1 MEFEALRKSQSEIKS
16 RLFGSGESAILY
28 STIKHDLIAYAALAV
43 CLESVDMVASS
54 LPQGDDLLRFRTADE
69 L

>member
-1 MEFEALRKSQSEIKS
+1 VRGAGAE
-16 RLFGSGESAILY
+16 ESAILY
-28 STIKHDLIAYAALAV
+28 STIKNDLIAYAALAV